1 MRRVGWASRR
11 QLRRPVAFPLA
22 VAVAVAIAACGGGG
36 HTSSANRPAAAAAT
50 PGQLVSDTVT
60 KSDAVNS
67 GRVALNLTIALHG
80 ISQLGGKPIT
90 LDVAGPFSRGAG
102 NRLDADLSAALS
114 IAGSTAHLGL
124 VSAGGKSYL
133 GINGTFYDL
142 GAATATTGATGATGM
157 LATLGIRPAT
167 WLSAP
172 HLVGPATVGGVAT
185 EHLTAQINVANVLAG
200 VSKVVAPTGATGS
213 GASTSSTV
221 LALIESAITNAQ
233 VDIYTGTAD
242 HIVRRFDMAISFTVP
257 AIANGALGGLTGG
270 SLHLDVTLSQLGS
283 PQTVTAP
290 VGAQPSSR
298 LLNGIFA
305 LESQFGALA
314 PLLAG
319 TAGG

>member
-11 QLRRPVAFPLA
+11 QLRRPVVVPLA
-22 VAVAVAIAACGGGG
+22 IGVAVAVAACGGGG
-36 HTSSANRPAAAAAT
+36 HTSTTQKPAALSAT
-50 PGQLVSDTVT
+50 PRQLVSDTLT
-60 KSDAVNS
+60 RSDAVSS
-67 GRVALNLTIALHG
+67 GRVALSLTIALHG

-124 VSAGGKSYL
+124 VSAGGRSYL

-142 GAATATTGATGATGM
+142 GATAAMTGASGSTGV
-157 LATLGIRPAT
+157 LASLGIKPSS
-167 WLSAP
+167 WLTAP
-172 HLVGPATVGGVAT
+172 HVVGAATVAGVQT
-185 EHLTAQINVANVLAG
+185 EHLTAQINVANVLEDL
-200 VSKVVAPTGATGS
+200 SKVIAPTGATGS
-213 GASTSSTV
+213 GASSSSTV
-221 LALIESAITNAQ
+221 LALVESAITNAQ
-233 VDIYTGTAD
+233 VDIYTGVAD
-242 HIVRRFDMAISFTVP
+242 HVVRRFDMTISFTVP
-257 AIANGALGGLTGG
+257 AIANGALGGLTDG
-270 SLHLDVTLSQLGS
+270 SVHLDVTLSELGS
-283 PQTVTAP
+283 RETVTAP
-290 VGAQPSSR
+290 AGAQPSSK